1 MKKVILLSFLLISI
15 FCGNA
20 NAAEPTKTLNTA
32 EKNKGKVEVLYFHFT
47 RRCITCR
54 AIEAETQTSLKTL
67 YPKQSKR
74 RLITFKSL
82 NLDEKTSETLARK
95 YKVEGQSLLII
106 SGNKQIDLTDKAFM
120 YAKGNPEKFK
130 QELKKTI
137 DPIIN

>member
-15 FCGNA
+15 FCCNA
-20 NAAEPTKTLNTA
+20 NAAEPTKTIKTVV
-32 EKNKGKVEVLYFHFT
+32 KNKGKVEVLYFHFR
-47 RRCITCR
+47 RRCITCK
-54 AIEAETQTSLKTL
+54 AIEAEPQASLKTL

-137 DPIIN
+137 DPIIK